1 MRLLM
6 IRPVVPTPVLRLS
19 SFVSDQMFNAE
30 IPKTYQMTNMRMEKM
45 WKLRRPRRERRVPAR
60 FDDEDEIVQQL
71 CGPPRPIKC
80 TLCGQSLPG
89 QHFIADGILYDACIE
104 CRTTNP
110 SSCIPFTEEVGG
122 AATVPN
128 ADDLES
134 FVDEPG
140 ASFSIFKV
148 LRHMHGILCML
159 CWSLCGRHSLSLLQA
174 AQV

>member
-30 IPKTYQMTNMRMEKM
+30 IPKAYQMTNMRMEKM

-110 SSCIPFTEEVGG
+110 LHVYHSQRRLVGQPLYQ
-122 AATVPN
+122 TLTISN
-128 ADDLES
+128 RL
-134 FVDEPG
+134 
-140 ASFSIFKV
+140 
-148 LRHMHGILCML
+148 
-159 CWSLCGRHSLSLLQA
+159 
-174 AQV
+174 